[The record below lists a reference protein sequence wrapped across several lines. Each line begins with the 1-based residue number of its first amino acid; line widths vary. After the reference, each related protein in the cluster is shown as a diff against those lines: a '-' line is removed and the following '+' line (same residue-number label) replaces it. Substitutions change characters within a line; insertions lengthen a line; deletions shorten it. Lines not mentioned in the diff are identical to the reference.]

1 LRIHPGTVLVLL
13 TREIRCALREKNIIV
28 NSILIP
34 LLLYPFMLWAVFTI
48 ISIVEARTSGLQLTV
63 AAPAELRA
71 AGQISG
77 FLPNSS
83 TLESPAGNP
92 ESLLAAGSVDAYVL
106 PDSDSVG
113 YCGRPPLKILFDGS
127 REPGRLASQRAR
139 DALVA
144 EHSSWLTRH
153 LSSLGISG
161 RMWSIYSVDMENT
174 ASSLQMGA
182 FVLGLIIPLTFI
194 AMASVGCF
202 YPAVDTFAGERE
214 RKTWETTLTTAASR
228 MEILF
233 AKFIHVALFGL
244 SSAILNISA
253 MVLSMSTL
261 LGPILEKSGESVRF
275 MIPPGALPYLALGAV
290 LIAAFLST
298 GMVFFGAYARTYK
311 EGQAMITPFYM
322 MTIIPVVILQSPGLE
337 FNAPMAAIPVV
348 NVAMMF
354 RQSLQGTPDP
364 LSVLI
369 TICVTLLFSVA
380 GLAASARL
388 VGMENALSPPDGVG
402 KLRFLKWF
410 TRTRGRA

>member
-48 ISIVEARTSGLQLTV
+48 ISVVEARTSGLQFTV

-71 AGQISG
+71 TALISG
-77 FLPNSS
+77 LMPNSS

-106 PDSDSVG
+106 PDSDSAG
-113 YCGRPPLKILFDGS
+113 YCGRPPLRILFDGS
-127 REPGRLASQRAR
+127 REPGRLASQRTR

-144 EHSSWLTRH
+144 ERSSWLTRH

-161 RMWSIYSVDMENT
+161 RMWSVYSVDMQNT
-174 ASSLQMGA
+174 ASSLQMGV

-228 MEILF
+228 MEILL

-275 MIPPGALPYLALGAV
+275 MIPPGALPYLALGAF

-322 MTIIPVVILQSPGLE
+322 MTIIPVVILQSPGLV

-369 TICVTLLFSVA
+369 TICVTLLFSLA

-388 VGMENALSPPDGVG
+388 MGMENVLSPPDGAG

-410 TRTRGRA
+410 ARTRGKA